1 MVKEIILFVVLSI
14 IYTIIF
20 NYKDK
25 ISKILNLIDTPDNK
39 RKIHSKP
46 TPLLGGLIIFI
57 FIIINFS
64 NFKIYLPNK
73 ELLIFFSL
81 IFLYFVLS
89 IIDDIRGLN
98 SYFRLIFL
106 FIFTYIILNNS
117 EIFILKNLNFK
128 FQYLSFNFEYLSVF
142 LTTLCILLLV
152 NALNLSDGI
161 NGLSTLLIIFW
172 TLYIKIFLFNDYSY
186 LGVSSLVILI
196 LVFYHIY
203 KGFYFMGDY
212 GVTVAAL
219 IIGLGGIASYNLNLD
234 KPNIIFVEELFLLF
248 FVPGLDMLRL
258 FIERILKRKDPFSA
272 DSNHLHHILINKFK
286 LKKSLIIYMIISFSP
301 IVLFNLFELN
311 TLILIGIFIFF
322 YFLFFF
328 SKLRNIFN

>member
-57 FIIINFS
+57 FVIINFS

-81 IFLYFVLS
+81 FFLYFFLS

-106 FIFTYIILNNS
+106 FIFTYLILNNS

-186 LGVSSLVILI
+186 LGVSSLIILI

-234 KPNIIFVEELFLLF
+234 KPSIIFVEELFLLF

-301 IVLFNLFELN
+301 IVLFKLFELN
-311 TLILIGIFIFF
+311 TLILIGMFTFF

>member
-1 MVKEIILFVVLSI
+1 MIKEIVLLVVLSV

-25 ISKILNLIDTPDNK
+25 LSKILNLIDIPDNK

-46 TPLLGGLIIFI
+46 TPLLGGLIIF
-57 FIIINFS
+57 FIIVINFN
-64 NFKIYLPNK
+64 NFKIYLTNK
-73 ELLIFFSL
+73 ELLVL
-81 IFLYFVLS
+81 FLLFLVYFILS
-89 IIDDIRGLN
+89 IIDDIKGLN
-98 SYFRLIFL
+98 SYFRLFFL
-106 FIFTYIILNNS
+106 FLFTYLILNNS
-117 EIFILKNLNFK
+117 ELFVLKNLNFK
-128 FQYLSFNFEYLSVF
+128 FQYLIFNFEYFNVF
-142 LTTLCILLLV
+142 LTSLCILLLV

-186 LGVSSLVILI
+186 LGVSSLIILI

-219 IIGLGGIASYNLNLD
+219 FIGLGSIASYNLNLD
-234 KPNIIFVEELFLLF
+234 KPSLIYVEELFLLF
-248 FVPGLDMLRL
+248 FVPGLDMFRL
-258 FIERILKRKDPFSA
+258 FIERILRRKDPFSA

-301 IVLFNLFELN
+301 LGLYKFFSVN
-311 TLILIGIFIFF
+311 TLLLIVMFTFF

-328 SKLRNIFN
+328 SKLKNIIK